1 MDTFETKLFKAS
13 EICEGHF
20 KYLEEFSRIY
30 SFSTENVSGYL
41 KHFDLQDKSL

>member
-20 KYLEEFSRIY
+20 KYLDKYLEENCAVECKYFVVKKIKDER
-30 SFSTENVSGYL
+30 
-41 KHFDLQDKSL
+41 